1 MNKKE
6 KWQIKLDN
14 IINELRKYNP
24 KKIILFG
31 SRSRGNYRKNSDIDI
46 AVDISLSFR
55 EKRKLKEKVDLIA
68 GLYSVDLVFLDEVD
82 NSFKEKLFKEGKI
95 LYDKK

>member
-6 KWQIKLDN
+6 KWQIRLDK
-14 IINELRKYNP
+14 IVNELKKYNP

-68 GLYSVDLVFLDEVD
+68 GLYSMDLIFFDEID
-82 NSFKEKLFKEGKI
+82 NSFKEKLLKEGKT